1 MYVNY
6 GRTARSVAV
15 RLIIATA
22 ATATVCTHCAGLQ
35 PPPRMAAAIV
45 DTASIVASPSTIGI
59 ADSDLYGMSQADID
73 KTLDTLQSIGVQDI
87 RIFVPWAFVEPSQ
100 GVYDWTY
107 LDDVVNAASARN
119 MGILAEVS
127 ATPVWDAPSGTLPGA
142 GTPNPTDYA
151 SFLTQVATRYGTNI
165 SSYEI
170 WNEPNYLASYDPI
183 DPATYTALLKAAYP
197 AIKAVDPSAT
207 VIAGAL
213 GSVVSF
219 GSLTLD
225 PVTFVSDMLAD
236 GAAGFFDAL
245 SFHPYQESLQFS
257 QGASVP
263 NSPLNQLNAIEQLL
277 IASGLGS
284 DKVWLS
290 EYGLPTS
297 DVSQQTQ
304 ATYIQDL
311 LDAWQNISYAGPVFI
326 YTAQDGTTTDPSGT
340 YGIYNA
346 DWTPKLAVAVIQQ
359 EIAKFAVA
367 VVTNPVISAAQQ
379 LATAFAQAVQTL
391 ITQITQ
397 AAQAFAQAVQTLV
410 QQIAKAFSL
419 PTATT
424 AATPAAQAT
433 AAKTA
438 VTMTIKAAAKPEVT
452 TKVTAAAETPAKTTA
467 VMPSAEAQASPATTS
482 DSTLQPSSS
491 PRSQVSATATP
502 TTATVQKPD
511 VVPGTASPSKATSRP
526 STVDDS
532 STSSKPAPSGTT
544 FDGQNAHKELPAW
557 TSSSDRKP
565 SPAAH

>member
-6 GRTARSVAV
+6 GRTARSLGIRA
-15 RLIIATA
+15 IIATA
-22 ATATVCTHCAGLQ
+22 ATATICTHCAGLQ
-35 PPPRMAAAIV
+35 PPPRMTASIV
-45 DTASIVASPSTIGI
+45 DTASIASSPSTIGI

-73 KTLDTLQSIGVQDI
+73 KTLDTLQSIGVQDV

-100 GVYDWTY
+100 GVYNWSY

-127 ATPVWDAPSGTLPGA
+127 ATPVWDTPSGTIPGA

-213 GSVVSF
+213 GSVVSV

-245 SFHPYQESLQFS
+245 SFHPYQESLEFS

-277 IASGLGS
+277 VASGLGA

-326 YTAQDGTTTDPSGT
+326 YTAQDGTSTDPSGT
-340 YGIYNA
+340 YGIYNS

-359 EIAKFAVA
+359 EIAKLAVV

-379 LATAFAQAVQTL
+379 LATAFAQAVQTI

-397 AAQAFAQAVQTLV
+397 AAKAVAQAVQTLV
-410 QQIAKAFSL
+410 QQIAKAFAL
-419 PTATT
+419 PTATA
-424 AATPAAQAT
+424 AATPAVQAT
-433 AAKTA
+433 EAKTA
-438 VTMTIKAAAKPEVT
+438 VTAAAQ
-452 TKVTAAAETPAKTTA
+452 TPAKTAA
-467 VMPSAEAQASPATTS
+467 VTPSAEAQAAPAITS
-482 DSTLQPSSS
+482 DSTPQPTSP
-491 PRSQVSATATP
+491 PRSQVSGTATPATATAP
-502 TTATVQKPD
+502 VQKTD
-511 VVPGTASPSKATSRP
+511 AATGTASPSKATSRR
-526 STVDDS
+526 SAVDDS
-532 STSSKPAPSGTT
+532 STGSKPAPRGIPS
-544 FDGQNAHKELPAW
+544 DGRRTHKGLSAS

-565 SPAAH
+565 SPAAHWRVAS